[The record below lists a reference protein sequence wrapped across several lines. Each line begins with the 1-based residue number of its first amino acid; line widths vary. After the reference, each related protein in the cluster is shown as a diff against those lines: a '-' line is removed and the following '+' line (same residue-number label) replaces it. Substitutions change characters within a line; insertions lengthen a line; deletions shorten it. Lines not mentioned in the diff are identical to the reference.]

1 MHRLTMKQKGTMAM
15 AETHIAERSTTAYR
29 DGAQSTADV
38 IGLTAARLGAGH
50 LFEIMG
56 GSNMH
61 VVHGFQHA
69 GVTLHHFR
77 HENGAVGAADGYAR
91 ATGGVGWTS
100 VVHGPGLTNAM
111 TALRTAVK
119 ARSSIVLVVG
129 DATNAPPRNAPFEV
143 GNQGLPT
150 ASLLAELGVATVWTS
165 AATAASDTVAAF
177 HAAREGRVPVALVVP
192 RGVERQTSGSDVDAA
207 IASRPATV
215 GPRQPSAT
223 ALDAA
228 EAALRTASSIV
239 LLAGRGATD
248 AGAVADLERLAALT
262 GAYLATSIKG
272 IGVFDHSPASLG
284 VFGGFTDPEGARIID
299 EADCILAFG
308 VSLNPIQTRRS
319 TFLAG
324 SVVIQ
329 IDDDEEA
336 LGRHDRADV
345 PVLGDAALVARELV
359 RRFGSR
365 PLNPPRGLPEAPHKR
380 GYADTSVPGSIDPR
394 ALAEALDRLL
404 PAQRA
409 AVVDGGH
416 FTVWPIAYMR
426 HPSPDSLMWAC
437 DFGAMGGGLGP
448 AIGAT
453 VGRADRLTALY
464 IGDCGLF
471 MSLGDL
477 EVAARERLPL
487 LVVCFNDGAAGS
499 EIVLSRI
506 AGLPVE
512 EAVFGVSDL
521 ARIASAMGV
530 DAAVIETVDDL
541 EPALAGWTQGGPLL
555 LDCRIDREVRSP
567 LYAQYE

>member
-1 MHRLTMKQKGTMAM
+1 MKQEGTRAM
-15 AETHIAERSTTAYR
+15 AETHIAVHPPTPQTPSAKS
-29 DGAQSTADV
+29 AADV
-38 IGLTAARLGAGH
+38 IGAPAARLGAEH

-61 VVHGFQHA
+61 VVHGFQSA
-69 GVTLHHFR
+69 GVALHHFR

-119 ARSSIVLVVG
+119 ARSPLVLVVG

-150 ASLLAELGVATVWTS
+150 ASLLAELGIVTVWTS

-177 HAAREGRVPVALVVP
+177 HAARAGRVPVALVVP
-192 RGVERQTSGSDVDAA
+192 RGVERQPSGSDIDAA
-207 IASRPATV
+207 IAATLVEAGPA
-215 GPRQPSAT
+215 QPSVS

-228 EAALRTASSIV
+228 EAALREASSIV

-248 AGAVADLERLAALT
+248 AGAVDDLERLAALT

-272 IGVFDHSPASLG
+272 IGVFDDSPASLG
-284 VFGGFTDPEGARIID
+284 VFGGFTDRAGARIID
-299 EADCILAFG
+299 DADCILAFG

-345 PVLGDAALVARELV
+345 PVLGDAAIVARELV
-359 RRFGSR
+359 ARFDAR
-365 PLNPPRGLPEAPHKR
+365 PFDPPRTLPRAPQKE
-380 GYADTSVPGSIDPR
+380 GYADTSAPGRIDPR

-404 PAQRA
+404 PAERA

-426 HPSPDSLMWAC
+426 HPSPESLMWAC

-512 EAVFGVSDL
+512 EAIFGVSDL

-530 DAAVIETVDDL
+530 EAAVIASVDDL
-541 EPALAGWTQGGPLL
+541 EPALAGWRRGGPLL
-555 LDCRIDREVRSP
+555 LDCRIDRDVRSP